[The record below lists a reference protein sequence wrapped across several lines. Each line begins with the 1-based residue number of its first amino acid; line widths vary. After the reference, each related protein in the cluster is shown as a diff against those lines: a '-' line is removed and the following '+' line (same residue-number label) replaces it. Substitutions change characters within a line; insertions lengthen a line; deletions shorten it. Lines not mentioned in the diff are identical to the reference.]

1 MLVAKEKGR
10 EREREL
16 LLLLLLL
23 LFLPVKRLWD
33 MEQLVAV
40 TAAF

>member
-1 MLVAKEKGR
+1 MLVTKEKEGR
-10 EREREL
+10 EREKEL
-16 LLLLLLL
+16 LLLLSL
-23 LFLPVKRLWD
+23 LFLFVKRLWD